1 MKKGVVVLLV
11 GIILLVSA
19 IGIFA
24 YSGSYIGEN
33 VKNITLNG
41 NETKSIEY
49 DLKAGN
55 YAFVLSSSGKI
66 SYIFENS
73 TGVVKEEKNI
83 TQATVLLDNLE
94 GKYTLK
100 ITNMENETVTVSV
113 VLKEQTS
120 LTNLGMW
127 VLASGGICLVGIIV
141 IIVGIVLLVKER
153 KKGE

>member
-33 VKNITLNG
+33 VKNITLKE

-83 TQATVLLDNLE
+83 TQAT
-94 GKYTLK
+94 T
-100 ITNMENETVTVSV
+100 
-113 VLKEQTS
+113 
-120 LTNLGMW
+120 
-127 VLASGGICLVGIIV
+127 GIISRISKIVRLMKFRLYDNMARIMPRSPVERLIALGQLILRSGSV
-141 IIVGIVLLVKER
+141 IG
-153 KKGE
+153 